1 MSLRPTFKKE
11 EARAGC
17 GIRLA
22 VSNDPLWSTSSPAN
36 PSVGAAS
43 VNFSFASPAVAEDQ
57 SSIAMEGVS
66 DLKLSPEYLRHQ
78 PDDQPSLI
86 WFHNQEIIIFC
97 LSFMLLKQ
105 VLRSVNNNQRW
116 FYVLHEKSLSLSLPS
131 TPSNSSSIHNSL
143 IWTYLLCNK
152 YSLSLLFTRL
162 PW

>member
-11 EARAGC
+11 ELRAGC
-17 GIRLA
+17 GI
-22 VSNDPLWSTSSPAN
+22 SSKYWSTLIDLFPGKSVSRSCFSKLQLCVPCSRGSVKYCHGGCLRPQAEPRVPPA
-36 PSVGAAS
+36 PTRRSTILDLVS
-43 VNFSFASPAVAEDQ
+43 Q
-57 SSIAMEGVS
+57 SG
-66 DLKLSPEYLRHQ
+66 DHHLL
-78 PDDQPSLI
+78 
-86 WFHNQEIIIFC
+86 
-97 LSFMLLKQ
+97 FMLLKQ